1 MRLELR
7 QIDAALGLWYQ
18 ASSSEGGAQRANKAR
33 SQKTGRSTAVVQCA
47 RGLAIACALLVSAA
61 RAGATESIVLN
72 GCRIEPATNCSFAKL
87 ANASLRG
94 VDLSDASMHGAVFS
108 GADLRDANLQRVDF
122 QVGNLSQADL
132 RGANLEGA
140 HLFANN
146 LRGAQLQGANLQHV
160 NLQDAHLE
168 GANLQGAKLDGA
180 ILGTVRLDGATWIDG
195 RVCASPS
202 RGACQ

>member
-1 MRLELR
+1 MKRELR
-7 QIDAALGLWYQ
+7 QIDAGLGLWYQ
-18 ASSSEGGAQRANKAR
+18 PSAFERKAQRA
-33 SQKTGRSTAVVQCA
+33 SQQRQESARSTAMFQCA
-47 RGLAIACALLVSAA
+47 RALAVACALLVSAA
-61 RAGATESIVLN
+61 RVAAAESTAVN
-72 GCRIEPATNCSFAKL
+72 GCRIEPETNCSFAKL
-87 ANASLRG
+87 ENASLRG
-94 VDLSDASMHGAVFS
+94 VDLSDASLHGAVLS
-108 GADLRDANLQRVDF
+108 GADLRDSNLQRVDF
-122 QVGNLSQADL
+122 QVGNLSKADL

-160 NLQDAHLE
+160 NLLDAHLE

-202 RGACQ
+202 QGSCQ